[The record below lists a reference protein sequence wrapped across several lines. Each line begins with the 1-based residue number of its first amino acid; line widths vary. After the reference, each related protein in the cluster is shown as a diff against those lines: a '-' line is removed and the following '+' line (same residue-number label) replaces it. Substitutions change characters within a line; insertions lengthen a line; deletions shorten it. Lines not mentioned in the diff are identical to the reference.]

1 MVRRVAADDLR
12 PLAHVAATRR
22 DNTTVVRVD
31 GEIDLSNA
39 EVVRAAILAE
49 VADDPGGLV
58 LDLSGARY
66 LDSAGIRLLFDLGE
80 RFTTHR
86 VELRLVVPSDGL
98 VHRVLELTGV
108 MRQMPVHET
117 VAEALGATTPS

>member
-1 MVRRVAADDLR
+1 MRRVVVEEPQ
-12 PLAHVAATRR
+12 PLARVEATRG
-22 DNTTVVRVD
+22 DGAIVVRVE

-39 EVVRAAILAE
+39 EQVRAAILHE
-49 VADDPGGLV
+49 VADDPEGLV

-80 RFTTHR
+80 RFATHR
-86 VELRLVVPSDGL
+86 IELRLVVPSDGL
-98 VHRVLELTGV
+98 VHRVLQLTGV

-117 VAEALGATTPS
+117 VADALASTTT